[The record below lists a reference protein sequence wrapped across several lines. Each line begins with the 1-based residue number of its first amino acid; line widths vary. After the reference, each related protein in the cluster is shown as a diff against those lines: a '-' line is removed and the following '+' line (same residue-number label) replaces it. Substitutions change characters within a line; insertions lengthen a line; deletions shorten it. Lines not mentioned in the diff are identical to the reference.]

1 MKTSTRGC
9 RDKPDGKPTDKGRCR
24 LARMLSNA
32 NRPYGG
38 NQVNGTM
45 KKKTLEKMVA
55 CCGNHAKSGALML
68 LALAFFTMLAATACA
83 HSPLMMIEDNEDG
96 TITVTAG
103 YSTGQMAAGKKVL
116 LKAGRTGKVLWE
128 GTLNEDGELACPKQT
143 EPYTVF
149 FDGGP
154 GHSMEKDGIVLK
166 AGEKAPAPASASPAH
181 AEKAKAGPDTV
192 TDATRIAKKNAA
204 KGDDAPVYPQWRL
217 PLSSDFTDDINEM
230 LHSEAISV
238 RNALGLVRTTSLLQC
253 YQYHGQAKLAS
264 WIAMVKNKRKAGK
277 KVEAHVRPVSMCMGI
292 TSGYLAADFA
302 MRELYGNEMPVMED
316 FRIGSKA
323 KMGGVWDALE
333 LVLGRRLSREHAVSG
348 PSPDAFVFTAERL
361 SDGRR
366 IVFTYSDDFKKR
378 LARFFEGMKNSD
390 KISESEFQR
399 IRTAV
404 LRELITR
411 HAHKDYG
418 YFVILKAS

>member
-24 LARMLSNA
+24 LARILSNA

-45 KKKTLEKMVA
+45 KKKRLEKMA
-55 CCGNHAKSGALML
+55 ARCGDHAKSGVLML
-68 LALAFFTMLAATACA
+68 LALAFFTLLAATAYA

-116 LKAGRTGKVLWE
+116 LKAGTTGKLLWE
-128 GTLNEDGELACPKQT
+128 GTLNEDGELACPKQA

-166 AGEKAPAPASASPAH
+166 TGEKAPTPASASPAH
-181 AEKAKAGPDTV
+181 AKKAKATPNGE
-192 TDATRIAKKNAA
+192 TRIAA

-217 PLSSDFTDDINEM
+217 PLSSDFTDDIQAM

-302 MRELYGNEMPVMED
+302 MRELYGNEVPVMED

-323 KMGGVWDALE
+323 KMAGVWDALE
-333 LVLGRRLSREHAVSG
+333 LVLGRRLSRDHAVSG

-378 LARFFEGMKNSD
+378 LTGFFEGMKNSD